1 MSSWHGWMTEKKG
14 QNHMLLFIHLAV
26 TVVAGQKKKK
36 KKKKKKKESLLD
48 NLPMKKQNKPSR
60 PCSHNFWWWQ
70 SKTVNLRPSSSVF
83 RSSSSCGNHRSS
95 PRRFRL
101 PRPGYP
107 GDRYMINDWAT
118 IHILVG
124 GGLKGFSI
132 CPQVRLPHLTRW
144 FAQPADFPWKIANVA
159 KKVN

>member
-1 MSSWHGWMTEKKG
+1 MVKAVQRLSKMSSWHGWMTEKKG

-26 TVVAGQKKKK
+26 VAGQKKKK
-36 KKKKKKKESLLD
+36 PLLD

-132 CPQVRLPHLTRW
+132 CPQVRLPHLTGW